1 MKMKEM
7 KMKTKNELLDDMNFI
22 VDGWI
27 SGLGELNAVWKGLRY
42 IFLIFTSPLWIGPFL
57 AMRNNE
63 NDEDNENEE

>member
-1 MKMKEM
+1 
-7 KMKTKNELLDDMNFI
+7 MKTKNELLDDMNFI